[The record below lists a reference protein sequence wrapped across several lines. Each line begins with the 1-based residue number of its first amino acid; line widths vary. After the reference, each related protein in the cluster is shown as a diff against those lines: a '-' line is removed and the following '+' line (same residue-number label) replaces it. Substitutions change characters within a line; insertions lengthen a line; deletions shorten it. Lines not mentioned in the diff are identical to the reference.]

1 MKPGLLCNRV
11 KKRTYSAR
19 AASALS
25 RDQPRFS
32 IKASRTELSSSSS
45 GILFPVFAEN
55 EAFTTEKSVSPT
67 MKRIKIRIGIA
78 FTASWR
84 RQSAPVISLI
94 YADILDRTL
103 EECQVPEHPFPQIF
117 TVNSQNAGR
126 IPVLKTKPPCNSRAP
141 IDPFVLQRNLLLCT
155 IVALAGWLKSQAE
168 IALRSLCSQ
177 CF

>member
-11 KKRTYSAR
+11 RKRTYSAR

-45 GILFPVFAEN
+45 GINLPVFAED
-55 EAFTTEKSVSPT
+55 EAFTAEMSANPT

-84 RQSAPVISLI
+84 RQSAPAISLI
-94 YADILDRTL
+94 YAAILDRNYP
-103 EECQVPEHPFPQIF
+103 ECQVPEPTLPQIF
-117 TVNSQNAGR
+117 TVNSQSSGPAPALN
-126 IPVLKTKPPCNSRAP
+126 TKPQCNSRAP
-141 IDPFVLQRNLLLCT
+141 IDPFVLQRNLFLCT
-155 IVALAGWLKSQAE
+155 IVALAGWLKPQAE
-168 IALRSLCSQ
+168 IAFAPQR
-177 CF
+177 F